1 MVNKLKKYRFDELY
15 DMSSGISSKP
25 EQAGHGFP
33 FVSFSTIFNNVFL
46 PNELDELMNT
56 SIKER
61 QIYSVKKGDI
71 FLTRTSETLDELG
84 MSSVALKDYPDA
96 TFSGF
101 SKRLRPKE
109 EGLVDSKFI
118 GFYLRSY
125 LFRKAMNNNAIMTLR
140 ASFNEQIFSY
150 LELLLPT
157 FEVQCKIG
165 ELLYNIYEKIEVCN
179 SLINQI
185 ENMSMSIFDYWFIQF
200 DFPNISIKPYK
211 TSGGEM
217 FYSKELN
224 RKIPDGWKTI
234 TLGDF
239 CEIYQPKTIS
249 QKVMDA
255 NASYLVYGSNGII
268 GKYSKFNHEDSEVV
282 VSCRGACGN
291 IHRTR
296 PKSWIT
302 GNSMVF
308 KIKNKNI
315 NNEFIYHSLR
325 WLNLKNSST
334 GSVQGQLTRT
344 NVSVHNIVLPD
355 EKIIKKYN
363 NIVAP
368 LVEKKLLLFAE
379 IDKYQNLLDWLTP
392 LLINGQVTFKEAQK
406 HINQA
411 AEPQED
417 YG

>member
-1 MVNKLKKYRFDELY
+1 
-15 DMSSGISSKP
+15 MSSGISSKP
-25 EQAGHGFP
+25 EQAGHGYP
-33 FVSFSTIFNNVFL
+33 FVSFSTIFNNIFL
-46 PNELDELMNT
+46 PNELEELMNT
-56 SIKER
+56 SPKER
-61 QIYSVKKGDI
+61 QTYSVKKGDV

-84 MSSVALKDYPDA
+84 MSSVALKDYPNA

-101 SKRLRPKE
+101 SKRLRPKK
-109 EGLVDSKFI
+109 EGLIDPKFM

-150 LELLLPT
+150 LELLLPS
-157 FEVQCKIG
+157 FETQCIIG
-165 ELLYNIYEKIEVCN
+165 ELLHNIYQKIEVSN
-179 SLINQI
+179 KMISEIDNI
-185 ENMSMSIFDYWFIQF
+185 SMAIFDYWFIQF
-200 DFPNISIKPYK
+200 DFPNDVNKPYK
-211 TSGGEM
+211 TSGGKM
-217 FYSKELN
+217 YYSPELN
-224 RKIPDGWKTI
+224 RKIPDGWESI
-234 TLGDF
+234 TLDDF

-249 QKVMDA
+249 QKVMDDNA
-255 NASYLVYGSNGII
+255 NHLVYGSNGVI
-268 GKYSKFNHEDSEVV
+268 GKYSKYNHEDSEIV

-308 KIKNKNI
+308 KLKNENI
-315 NNEFIYHSLR
+315 HNEFIYHSLR

-344 NVSVHNIVLPD
+344 NVSVNNIVLPN
-355 EKIIKKYN
+355 EKIIEKYN
-363 NIVAP
+363 TIVSS
-368 LVEKKLLLFAE
+368 LVEKKLILLDE

-392 LLINGQVTFKEAQK
+392 LLINGQVTVKEAQE

-411 AEPQED
+411 AEPQEV
-417 YG
+417 YQK